1 MEERDNTDKIINFL
15 GACLVLG
22 IALSIFFMLMSN
34 EMPHSNREL
43 LIAFVSAMF
52 GAIAGSIKKITG
64 ESDGAQQLRDAEAK
78 VKELEERIKKF
89 EEGSSE

>member
-1 MEERDNTDKIINFL
+1 MEKNNTDKIINFL

-43 LIAFVSAMF
+43 LIAFVSALF
-52 GAIAGSIKKITG
+52 GAIAGSVKTITG
-64 ESDGAQQLRDAEAK
+64 EGEGMKELKEAEQK
-78 VKELEERIKKF
+78 VKMLEERLQQLEKKAA
-89 EEGSSE
+89 E

>member
-1 MEERDNTDKIINFL
+1 MEKNNTEKIINFL

-43 LIAFVSAMF
+43 LIAFVSALF
-52 GAIAGSIKKITG
+52 GAIAGSVKTITG
-64 ESDGAQQLRDAEAK
+64 EGESAQRLRDAENQVRDLQEKIAK
-78 VKELEERIKKF
+78 LENKE
-89 EEGSSE
+89 